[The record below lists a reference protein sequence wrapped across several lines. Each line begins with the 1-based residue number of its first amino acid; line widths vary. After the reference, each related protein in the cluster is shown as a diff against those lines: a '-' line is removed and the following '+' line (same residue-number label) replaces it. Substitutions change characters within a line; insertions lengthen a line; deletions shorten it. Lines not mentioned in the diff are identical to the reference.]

1 MATFTISNG
10 IDGITGAL
18 KKNTEQGVNHITV
31 TKKKHFHDPLTREE
45 TGTGPNEIFQQNKRD
60 YDKKPLTPGEKKQR
74 GKWQQACCDVQ
85 SIIHDKSHPRFM
97 ELYNRWR
104 AQLSDPDPTNNSPL
118 SSERFSSVSS
128 RKAVEKSDFGRFFCT
143 SSCIYQK
150 KAVILQRKV
159 RNEDETFPV
168 DRFGCV
174 VCAADGGTGGG
185 IVHGGDVAVSRGFRR
200 E

>member
-18 KKNTEQGVNHITV
+18 KKTTEQGVNHITV
-31 TKKKHFHDPLTREE
+31 TKKKHFHDPLTGEE

-104 AQLSDPDPTNNSPL
+104 AQLSAPEPYKQFPAFVRT
-118 SSERFSSVSS
+118 FSSVSS
-128 RKAVEKSDFGRFFCT
+128 RKEQQKGWPIDHPFVETLSGLSNKYVKDYQAIVRFIDDNIPSLNGFG
-143 SSCIYQK
+143 
-150 KAVILQRKV
+150 
-159 RNEDETFPV
+159 
-168 DRFGCV
+168 
-174 VCAADGGTGGG
+174 
-185 IVHGGDVAVSRGFRR
+185 
-200 E
+200 